1 MSTLCCLFQSPSP
14 VIRSTSVDTLSVDT
28 LEDDGDEVD
37 GNVVIYI
44 HVKCR
49 NLEQGKLH
57 NTNYLF
63 IF

>member
-1 MSTLCCLFQSPSP
+1 M
-14 VIRSTSVDTLSVDT
+14 IRSTSVDTLSVDT

-44 HVKCR
+44 QVKCR
-49 NLEQGKLH
+49 NIEQGKLH
-57 NTNYLF
+57 NTNCLS